1 MSQAR
6 QARTVKRQM
15 GQFLTPPALAARIV
29 AELSL
34 NADSRVLEPSFGD
47 GSFLLP
53 LIDRFA
59 TLYDGS
65 PAERLAQALSR
76 NIYGV
81 ELDAALY
88 EKCLANIKARYG
100 ALPERHNL
108 VQCDFF
114 AWQPKNLPA
123 RGAFDWVVGNP
134 PFGGT
139 IDPRL
144 QDALDRDYGF
154 RGGEKIKKETYSFFL
169 VKSLD
174 LVSIGGK
181 IDFLCS
187 DTFLTIRTMRG
198 LRRLLQSQGKVTVET
213 LDFFSDETKHPILR
227 LSYEKTGR
235 PEDEICADGVCL
247 SRADIERTGNFS
259 WRIPAD
265 FAPYFGGGTVGD
277 FLIATSGMTI
287 GQNELFVR
295 RIENNAVCE
304 PCDFEFFD
312 DPITLKGET
321 ARARLGKISPHQ
333 REVIAAQEASGL
345 TRRNVRAV
353 LKPAPETVRLP
364 SPDYRPY
371 NKGNS
376 RILYQKPE
384 FAVYWK
390 DEGDA
395 VYTFKKNGNWYLRG
409 VGGHKFFGKSGL
421 TWSLVATRIHAKYL
435 PEGFILDSGAPCA
448 FLRPGV
454 PEDELFFLLGWLL
467 TDLANALL
475 KNVLNHT
482 RNIQG
487 KDVERLPYPFWVSEP
502 CRRKCIAHV
511 RSLVARADAGELFSY
526 QSAPMRELNVFYAAE
541 EIPLRSETRLK
552 AQKAQLSLFAEKR
565 ARYMTERPG

>member
-6 QARTVKRQM
+6 QARTAKRQM
-15 GQFLTPPALAARIV
+15 GQFLTPPELAARIV
-29 AELSL
+29 AELPL
-34 NADSRVLEPSFGD
+34 YADSRVLEPSFGD

-59 TLYDGS
+59 ALYDGS

-76 NIYGV
+76 NVYGV

-88 EKCLANIKARYG
+88 EKCLANIEARYG
-100 ALPERHNL
+100 ALPEHHNL
-108 VQCDFF
+108 TQGDFF
-114 AWQPKNLPA
+114 AWHPKTLPA
-123 RGAFDWVVGNP
+123 RGAFDWVIGNP

-144 QDALDRDYGF
+144 QDALDMDYGF

-174 LVSIGGK
+174 LVGVGGK

-198 LRRLLQSQGKVTVET
+198 LRRLLQSQGKVTVKT
-213 LDFFSDETKHPILR
+213 LDFFSAETTHPILR

-235 PEDEICADGVCL
+235 TEDEICADGVCL
-247 SRADIERTGNFS
+247 SRADIERTANFS
-259 WRIPAD
+259 WRIPAG

-295 RIENNAVCE
+295 RIENNAVRE
-304 PCDFEFFD
+304 HYDFEFFE
-312 DPITLKGET
+312 DPITLEGET
-321 ARARLGKISPHQ
+321 ARARLGKVSPRQ
-333 REVIAAQEASGL
+333 REAFAAQEASGV

-353 LKPAPETVRLP
+353 LRPVPETINLP

-371 NKGNS
+371 NKGSS

-390 DEGDA
+390 DDGDA
-395 VYTFKKNGNWYLRG
+395 VYAFKKNGNWYLRG
-409 VGGHKFFGKSGL
+409 VGGQKFFGRSGL
-421 TWSLVATRIHAKYL
+421 TWPLVATRIHAKYL

-454 PEDELFFLLGWLL
+454 SEDELFFLLGWLL
-467 TDLANALL
+467 TDLANGLL
-475 KNVLNHT
+475 KNVINHT

-487 KDVERLPYPFWVSEP
+487 KDVERLPYPFWVSNP
-502 CRRKCIAHV
+502 CREKCVVLV
-511 RSLVARADAGELFSY
+511 RSLVARAAEGESFSY
-526 QSAPMRELNVFYAAE
+526 QSAPVRELNVLYAAE
-541 EIPLRSETRLK
+541 EIPLRPETRPNAK
-552 AQKAQLSLFAEKR
+552 KAQLSLFAEKR
-565 ARYMTERPG
+565 SRYTTERPG